1 MCPPMESRVRCF
13 AWSLQESMAACWD
26 LLGQLARGSAGC
38 GPETPGLGG
47 CWGEHSS
54 CSLRQQ
60 HAWSCRAA
68 RARTVGAVTALCHR
82 CLQEAQMWS
91 GAEQSLGFAKP
102 ASPCVAPRKAERC
115 ACRCTWHVQAAWWGC
130 LLPSCPAAC
139 LQREETA
146 TGLLCLHI
154 RCWPAPH
161 LPAEVVNDT
170 QAQEGPVSILLL
182 PSCQGPLDPH
192 GGVVR

>member
-1 MCPPMESRVRCF
+1 MRSLRGCGNVSAHGKQSEMLCLEPPGIHG
-13 AWSLQESMAACWD
+13 SL
-26 LLGQLARGSAGC
+26 LGSAGTAGEGQC
-38 GPETPGLGG
+38 GVWAGDPWVGWVLGG
-47 CWGEHSS
+47 A
-54 CSLRQQ
+54 QQ
-60 HAWSCRAA
+60 LLPAST
-68 RARTVGAVTALCHR
+68 ARTVGAVTALCHR

-182 PSCQGPLDPH
+182 LSCQGPLDPH